1 MGTAGLLR
9 LETKYRMLPEDL
21 PAGFFFFFLVL
32 TAFFGGIMD
41 NFFNNLSD
49 FKSFSLC
56 LLLCFPW

>member
-1 MGTAGLLR
+1 MP
-9 LETKYRMLPEDL
+9 PEDL

-49 FKSFSLC
+49 FKTFSLC